1 MFALIFWSGEFE
13 WNLWRIC
20 VDVRGSLVVPAEL
33 IFEDRIDKEIK
44 SVLCEVKRRKKQRNS
59 NQE

>member
-1 MFALIFWSGEFE
+1 M
-13 WNLWRIC
+13 
-20 VDVRGSLVVPAEL
+20 DVRGSLVVPAEL